1 MENWNRQHSFSLVL
15 FFSDLRLG
23 IFFEIVCLTDD
34 PHEMSS
40 HIFLDNTKVKV
51 SSIAVVI
58 SYLSVKVPQPLRFI
72 LSDIIKAKCSITI
85 LFEITSHSFRN

>member
-34 PHEMSS
+34 LHEMSS
-40 HIFLDNTKVKV
+40 HIFPDNTKVKV
-51 SSIAVVI
+51 SSVAVVI
-58 SYLSVKVPQPLRFI
+58 SYLSVKVPQPLRFN
-72 LSDIIKAKCSITI
+72 LSDIINAKCSITI
-85 LFEITSHSFRN
+85 LFEITSYSFRN